1 MLKQFKMMYLNS
13 CPIIFASTQYGYV
26 QIFVDTGAA
35 YPVWTGDYNKLEKY
49 HCRQI
54 SKNEAVTIEVL
65 GGNPRSTVYVIDI
78 SINGIGFIDL
88 PILVS
93 RMERFPADL
102 LISSGMLSQF
112 NIQFNNQLGTMIF
125 DTIRDAASYELLF
138 TNESGSVF
146 RAIDALRDQNLLIDT
161 PIPLKETKLWRDT
174 FSINV

>member
-13 CPIIFASTQYGYV
+13 CPIIFAGTQYGYL

-49 HCRQI
+49 NCRQI
-54 SKNEAVTIEVL
+54 SKSEAVTIEVL
-65 GGNPRSTVYVIDI
+65 GGNPRNTVYAIDI
-78 SINGIGFIDL
+78 SINGIGFYNL

-112 NIQFNNQLGTMIF
+112 NIQLNNQQGTMIV
-125 DTIRDAASYELLF
+125 DTIRDVTSYELLF
-138 TNESGSVF
+138 TDESGSTF
-146 RAIDALRDQNLLIDT
+146 RAIDALANQDLLIDT

-174 FSINV
+174 FNMYI